1 MSSFIKPWWIS
12 LFLNF
17 LLAILLAINSD
28 GGVIE
33 VAEVLPSIALSVML
47 VMVTTLW
54 IYSYLHKKIKFRLPI
69 IAFAAFLQTFM
80 LYSSLVVL
88 SEYHH
93 MPSLSEAGFLFSYP
107 QYSFIMALER
117 ASFIGLIAFALCFSV
132 FLLSWLRKDQKCLN
146 SFDARK
152 RQWAISFIILAS
164 VNLFFNSDNS
174 QAMEMHYVQ
183 MLSQFVSEKLDNDSK
198 VDAFA
203 LNRLQLPSLD
213 KEGVN
218 STTRPNILIFR
229 MEEVSRDS
237 YGLYGKD
244 NNKLTPFIDN
254 LEKRSPGSFF
264 TFENHVSNSGATE
277 TSTTLMYTGLK
288 SNRLGSEF
296 GHFPMIWDYANSA
309 GYQTFMM
316 IPFHRSWAQLDKK
329 WASSPGRL
337 SIDSF
342 TSAENSG
349 KPVRYDNSV
358 VDSDIAEIT
367 VDWLDKRDRSLPF
380 FGIVNIK
387 LPHGN
392 GKGVEELG
400 YENLGCPTTPARLN
414 NYECA
419 ILVLDREMG
428 KIVSELERQGILDD
442 TIIIGTSDHGADQ
455 FKHNKGRIYNYYQEV
470 LAIPFFIRLPEKFQS
485 IADAVNPNWRGN
497 VSKIT
502 QNLDLLPTVV
512 DLLEISEQPLIQ
524 DVLQRLDG
532 VSVFS
537 ELNADRWVFSMNSN
551 ALRPWS
557 PSGFAITIGSRY
569 KYIYFG
575 EVEELH
581 DLQTDPDEMNN
592 LLAYTE
598 SNLLRENGLVVR
610 KDKEIEALYQKIKVY
625 ISRNRNAREHYV
637 YSIPKSI
644 GYDQSFSRTIFGK
657 DMPANFAE
665 KKEDSASIFSTDRK
679 GILTHGV
686 GLVLDEGHYEF
697 KVRYSLAMTNTKI
710 HSSHYVLGYGENNKW
725 TTLRQEVYPPGDNE
739 TLSVFVFIRPEHKN
753 KHIAFAS
760 VYGGEGALEIKQ
772 LDILKLD
779 DNS

>member
-1 MSSFIKPWWIS
+1 MSSFLKPWWLS
-12 LFLNF
+12 LCLNF
-17 LLAILLAINSD
+17 LLAILLIADSEAGLVEIAKSMS
-28 GGVIE
+28 
-33 VAEVLPSIALSVML
+33 SIALSLML
-47 VMVTTLW
+47 VMVATLW
-54 IYSYLHKKIKFRLPI
+54 VYRYVHQNKKLRLPI
-69 IAFAAFLQTFM
+69 ITIAALSQTFM
-80 LYSSLVVL
+80 LYCSVVMIN
-88 SEYHH
+88 EFHH

-117 ASFIGLIAFALCFSV
+117 ASFIGVAAFMLCFSV
-132 FLLSWLRKDQKCLN
+132 FLLSWLKKDKNWLA

-152 RQWAISFIILAS
+152 RQWAFSFIVLAS
-164 VNLFFNSDNS
+164 LNLFFNSDNS

-183 MLSQFVSEKLDNDSK
+183 MLSKFVNEKLDGDSK
-198 VDAFA
+198 VDVFS
-203 LNRLQLPSLD
+203 LNRLQLPSFERED
-213 KEGVN
+213 VN
-218 STTRPNILIFR
+218 SSVKPNILIFR

-237 YGLYGKD
+237 YGLYGED
-244 NNKLTPFIDN
+244 NQRLTPFINN
-254 LEKRSPGSFF
+254 LEKRSPHSFF
-264 TFENHVSNSGATE
+264 TFKNHVSNSGATE

-329 WASSPGRL
+329 WASTPGRL
-337 SIDSF
+337 SLDSF

-358 VDSDIAEIT
+358 VDSAIAEIT
-367 VDWLDKRDRSLPF
+367 IDWLDKRDRSLPF

-400 YENLGCPTTPARLN
+400 YDNLGCPTTPARLN

-428 KIVSELERQGILDD
+428 KIVSELEKQGALDD

-470 LAIPFFIRLPEKFQS
+470 LAIPFFIRLPEKFQY
-485 IADAVNPNWRGN
+485 IADAVNPNWRSN

-512 DLLEISEQPLIQ
+512 DLLEISERPLIQ
-524 DVLQRLDG
+524 NVLQRLDG

-537 ELNADRWVFSMNSN
+537 ELDPDRWVFSMNSN

-569 KYIYFG
+569 KYIYFE
-575 EVEELH
+575 EVEELY
-581 DLQTDPDEMNN
+581 DLQKDPDEMDN
-592 LLAYTE
+592 LLAHTE

-610 KDKEIEALYQKIKVY
+610 KDKEIEALYQEIKSY

-644 GYDQSFSRTIFGK
+644 DYDQSFKRTILGK
-657 DMPANFAE
+657 DMPANIAE
-665 KKEDSASIFSTDRK
+665 KKEGSQSLFSIDKK

-697 KVRYSLAMTNTKI
+697 KVRYSLKMINTQI

-739 TLSVFVFIRPEHKN
+739 TLSVFVLIKPEHTD

-760 VYGGEGALEIKQ
+760 VYGGEGSLEIKQ
-772 LDILKLD
+772 LDVLKLED
-779 DNS
+779 I